1 MNDSMKA
8 EKTPKVAASVEAAM
22 RNQASSSTPT

>member
-1 MNDSMKA
+1 MNDWMNP
-8 EKTPKVAASVEAAM
+8 EKTANVAASVEAAI